1 MSFKIVVLALIL
13 VFMTLPAAAE
23 NYTVFVDREF
33 GFWAVRSD
41 NINHTL
47 TYNSRTLNINTGDS
61 IRWTNMDSAGDRVTI
76 VSDNMLW
83 EGGKILGGYG
93 SIFKFTFNSSRTY
106 RFHMVETRRWISN
119 KTRTYEYNVTDEE
132 TGDETT
138 VVTTSGSPYYENYN
152 SHYMRVIVSGA
163 TIGEG
168 TRPVARNK
176 SVQSTIA
183 GNQTIKREYEQTTV
197 GYTVRTGTV
206 AQTPIKATPTPE
218 NTAKQ
223 TPVPSTIMMES
234 YQEFTLYEVV
244 KRWIDIIQT

>member
-1 MSFKIVVLALIL
+1 MSFKIVVLALTL

-41 NINHTL
+41 NTSHIL
-47 TYNSRTLNINTGDS
+47 TYNSRTLNINTGDT
-61 IRWTNMDSAGDRVTI
+61 IRWTNMDSVGDRVTI

-93 SIFKFTFNSSRTY
+93 SIFKFTFNSSKTY
-106 RFHMVETRRWISN
+106 RFHMVETNRWISN
-119 KTRTYEYNVTDEE
+119 KTQTYEYNVTDEE

-152 SHYMRVIVSGA
+152 YHYMKVIVSGA
-163 TIGEG
+163 TVGEG
-168 TRPVARNK
+168 THKVTPSK
-176 SVQSTIA
+176 STQSTTA
-183 GNQTIKREYEQTTV
+183 GNKTVKSDYAQTTV
-197 GYTVRTGTV
+197 GYTVKTGEV
-206 AQTPIKATPTPE
+206 VQTPIKVTPTPVKTVE
-218 NTAKQ
+218 Q
-223 TPVPSTIMMES
+223 TPVPIIPKMES

-244 KRWIDIIQT
+244 KRWIDIIQA